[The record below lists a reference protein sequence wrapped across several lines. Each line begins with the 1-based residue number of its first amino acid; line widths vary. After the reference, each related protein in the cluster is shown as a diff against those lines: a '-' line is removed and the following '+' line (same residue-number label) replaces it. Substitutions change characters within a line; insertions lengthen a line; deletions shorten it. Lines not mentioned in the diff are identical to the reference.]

1 MKRIVLVLAALFSMG
16 SVAAMPSECLDA
28 GIEAAFRKQD
38 TSLLQHEI
46 AAGLEKPK
54 LTVEQAQLLGLA
66 TYRMAT
72 ILSRQ
77 GKKEEISTLLER
89 STEKITPLWERERKI
104 EVPPILS
111 MLYGFQIGV
120 SPIRGVLLGKRTQEM
135 LEDAESMGA
144 VTPRMH
150 LAEALSRFYRPE
162 FLGGGPSKA
171 ASEFKLAIDGFQSA
185 GQRQGICWG
194 REDAMLGL
202 ARAKL
207 KMDERPGAF
216 ALINAVLA
224 TDSENPTAQWLL
236 ADLRKTEPKGK

>member
-1 MKRIVLVLAALFSMG
+1 MKRIVLVLAGLFPIG
-16 SVAAMPSECLDA
+16 NVFGMPPDCLDA

-38 TSLLQHEI
+38 TSQLKHEI
-46 AAGLEKPK
+46 VAGLDKPK

-72 ILSRQ
+72 ILSHQ
-77 GKKEEISTLLER
+77 GKREEISTLLER
-89 STEKITPLWERERKI
+89 STEKITPLWEREKKI
-104 EVPPILS
+104 EVTPVLS
-111 MLYGFQIGV
+111 MLYGFQIGI
-120 SPIRGVLLGKRTQEM
+120 SPIRGVRLGKRTQEM
-135 LEDAESMGA
+135 LEDAGNMGA

-171 ASEFKLAIDGFQSA
+171 ASEFKLAIDGFQTS
-185 GQRQGICWG
+185 GQRQAICWG

-207 KMDERPGAF
+207 KMDERPGALV
-216 ALINAVLA
+216 LINDVLA
-224 TDSENPTAQWLL
+224 IDSENPVAQWLL
-236 ADLRKTEPKGK
+236 ADLRKTDAKGK